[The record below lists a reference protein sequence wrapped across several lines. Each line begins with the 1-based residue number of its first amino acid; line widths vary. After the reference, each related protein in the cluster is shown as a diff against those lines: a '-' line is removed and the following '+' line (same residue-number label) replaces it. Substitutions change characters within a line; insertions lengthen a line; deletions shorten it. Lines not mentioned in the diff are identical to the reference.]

1 MAEGQAVQGG
11 KTKWFVLVALVVAMA
26 AVPLFVDS
34 VYVLRIFILVY
45 VSVIATSSLRTIAIS
60 GQISMGHAGFMG
72 IGAYSS
78 ALLAKHLGWTPWLTM
93 PLGALFT
100 MVIAILVG
108 FPFSRLRT
116 FYFSMVSLFFGI
128 AMIGINTMFS
138 RYTGGHYGLTRIP
151 PLFTTS
157 SVPYYFFFLGL
168 TVISLFVLHRFESCR
183 IGTSLKAV
191 AQSHDVAASVGIDE
205 SGYRVLALA
214 AGCFMVGLAGAA
226 YAHFNLVLSH
236 SSFDLLASINLMV
249 YMVVGGIGSFAGPIV
264 GAAVLVAVPEAF
276 RGLKMYTPFV
286 FAGVVI
292 LIIFLIPQGFV
303 GLYERTAMRFMK
315 PGDGGESNGAS

>member
-1 MAEGQAVQGG
+1 MAEGEAVQSG
-11 KTKWFVLVALVVAMA
+11 KTKWFVLAALVVAVA

-34 VYVLRIFILVY
+34 IYILRIFILIYVY
-45 VSVIATSSLRTIAIS
+45 VIATSSLRTIAIS

-72 IGAYSS
+72 IGAYTS

-100 MVIAILVG
+100 MGIAILVG

-116 FYFSMVSLFFGI
+116 FYFSMVSLFFGM

-151 PLFTTS
+151 PLFTAS
-157 SVPYYFFFLGL
+157 SGLYYFFFLGL

-183 IGTSLKAV
+183 IGLSLKAV

-205 SGYRVLALA
+205 AGYRVLALA
-214 AGCFMVGLAGAA
+214 AGCFIVGLVGAA
-226 YAHFNLVLSH
+226 YAHFNLALSH

-249 YMVVGGIGSFAGPIV
+249 YMVVGGIGSSAGPIV
-264 GAAVLVAVPEAF
+264 GAAVLVAVPEVF

-292 LIIFLIPQGFV
+292 LTIFLIPQGFI
-303 GLYERTAMRFMK
+303 GLYERAAMRFMK